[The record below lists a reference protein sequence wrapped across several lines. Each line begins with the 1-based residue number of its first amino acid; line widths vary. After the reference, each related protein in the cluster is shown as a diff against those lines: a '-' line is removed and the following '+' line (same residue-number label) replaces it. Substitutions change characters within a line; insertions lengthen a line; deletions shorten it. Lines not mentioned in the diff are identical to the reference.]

1 MHSKGTQGSAEAPH
15 ALGSLPHLEIDM
27 KKVILALSL
36 VLLAGTAS
44 AQHWHGHGFRPHGY
58 YGGYY
63 GGGGWVAPLIIGGV
77 VGAAIANRPTETVV
91 VQQPSVVV
99 QNPPVIVQRQ
109 TVCTEWK
116 EIQNTDG
123 TIYRERTCSQ

>member
-1 MHSKGTQGSAEAPH
+1 MYNKET
-15 ALGSLPHLEIDM
+15 IM
-27 KKVILALSL
+27 KKLFITLALICAT
-36 VLLAGTAS
+36 VPAM

-63 GGGGWVAPLIIGGV
+63 GGGGGWVAPLIIGGV
-77 VGAAIANRPTETVV
+77 VGAAIANNRETVV
-91 VQQPSVVV
+91 VQPQPPVVV
-99 QNPPVIVQRQ
+99 QNPPVYIQRQ

-116 EIQNTDG
+116 EIQNSDG